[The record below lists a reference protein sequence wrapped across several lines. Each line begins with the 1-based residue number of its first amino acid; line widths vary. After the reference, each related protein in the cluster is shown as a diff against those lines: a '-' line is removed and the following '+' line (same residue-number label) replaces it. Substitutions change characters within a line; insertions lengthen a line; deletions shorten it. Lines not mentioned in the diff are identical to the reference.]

1 MKRFVSILFCLLL
14 CISQV
19 GFYVGFLI
27 EQHKTKNLIKKQA
40 ISKIPLNLLVRIEQ
54 NQSIEWEEEQK
65 EFYLNGFLY
74 DVVKCKMENGK
85 TVFYCINDENE
96 AQLLKTLSVIAESGN
111 HHSNSRNHH
120 YQINKLIFDEF
131 EGYNNLMSII
141 KIERVIQSYS
151 KLDLYFPQINLTVD
165 FPPPRV

>member
-1 MKRFVSILFCLLL
+1 MLL
-14 CISQV
+14 CLSQV

-27 EQHKTKNLIKKQA
+27 EQHKTKKLIKKQA

-54 NQSIEWEEEQK
+54 NQSIEWEDEQK

-96 AQLLKTLSVIAESGN
+96 EQLLLFIHLVVK
-111 HHSNSRNHH
+111 
-120 YQINKLIFDEF
+120 
-131 EGYNNLMSII
+131 II
-141 KIERVIQSYS
+141 
-151 KLDLYFPQINLTVD
+151 
-165 FPPPRV
+165 